1 LNANKNPGRAVAASK
16 VMIAT
21 TATISHKVS
30 AARLNLHQT
39 TVINSKDS
47 KSGSTVTQI
56 WDQLRLGT
64 ADF

>member
-1 LNANKNPGRAVAASK
+1 
-16 VMIAT
+16 MIAT
-21 TATISHKVS
+21 TTMISHKVS
-30 AARLNLHQT
+30 AARVNLPQT

-47 KSGSTVTQI
+47 KSGSTVTKI